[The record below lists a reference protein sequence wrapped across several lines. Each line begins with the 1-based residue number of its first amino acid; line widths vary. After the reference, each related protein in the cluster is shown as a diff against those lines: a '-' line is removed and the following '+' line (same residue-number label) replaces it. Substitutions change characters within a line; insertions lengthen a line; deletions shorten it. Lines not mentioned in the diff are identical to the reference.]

1 MTTVEAPVSHLRE
14 NPFEIAQQQLR
25 RVADTFNIDPNLI
38 AVLQEC
44 KKAVVVSIPVVLDD
58 GSVRAFEGYRVTHNI
73 ARGPSKGG
81 IRYHPDVT
89 LDEVKSL
96 AMWMTWKCAL
106 MNIPFGG
113 AKGGIACNPKQ
124 LSQMELQK
132 LTRRF
137 TTEIINEIGPEKD
150 IPAPDVGTDGRV
162 MAWIFDTYSMN
173 KGHSVLGVVTGKP
186 LNIGGSLGRIEAT
199 ARGAL
204 YCIREAVRKQQS
216 TIAGQR
222 VVVEGFGN
230 VGLYLS
236 RFLAQEGATVIAVSD
251 SSGGVYNS
259 KGIDVEAAIV
269 HKQETGELSGLK
281 ESEGLTDEELLQLEC
296 DVLAPCALEQVIT
309 SENADKIK
317 AKIICEG
324 ANGPTTPT
332 ADEILED
339 RGILV
344 LPDVLA
350 NAGGVVVSYFEWV
363 QGLQEYFW
371 KEDEVNARLNDISTR
386 AFNETWAARESRGT
400 SMRMAAYGLA
410 VQRVSEATTTRGLY
424 PSTADGAAGC
434 HLCERA
440 RETVLAA
447 RDELAVADQAAD
459 GDDVVERR
467 DPAGGHDRAV
477 GAGADVAQQGE
488 VRALE
493 HAVLGHVGHDVA
505 GAALGVEARER
516 LPQVAAL
523 AGPAARGQGRAA
535 HVEADRDPVAVL
547 GDGPCG
553 PLGVLER
560 GGAEVDPAAPG
571 AQCPLERL
579 RVTDAAA
586 HLDPDVEGADDPG
599 EQLGVRAAP
608 EGRVEVDEVQPL
620 GALLLPGERGLE
632 RVAELPAG
640 TRDAL
645 HELHGAAL
653 DDVDGGQELQ
663 AGLGRGLTHGW
674 VLRGFGVA
682 ASWVLRWSPGQPSRH
697 PTRGRAQVCRSRRRA
712 GHPVHPFPRPPTPPP
727 CTIDL
732 LVEVASA
739 VRGSG
744 PSCGAGPA
752 PPRRTSRGG
761 TGSPTAGRS
770 RPPPR
775 TARRGWPR

>member
-236 RFLAQEGATVIAVSD
+236 RFLARGGGDRDRGVRLLRRGLQLEGNRRRGRDRAQAGD
-251 SSGGVYNS
+251 RR
-259 KGIDVEAAIV
+259 AA
-269 HKQETGELSGLK
+269 GLK
-281 ESEGLTDEELLQLEC
+281 EREGITDEELLQLDC

-339 RGILV
+339 KGMLV

-424 PSTADGAAGC
+424 P
-434 HLCERA
+434 
-440 RETVLAA
+440 
-447 RDELAVADQAAD
+447 
-459 GDDVVERR
+459 
-467 DPAGGHDRAV
+467 
-477 GAGADVAQQGE
+477 
-488 VRALE
+488 
-493 HAVLGHVGHDVA
+493 
-505 GAALGVEARER
+505 
-516 LPQVAAL
+516 
-523 AGPAARGQGRAA
+523 
-535 HVEADRDPVAVL
+535 
-547 GDGPCG
+547 
-553 PLGVLER
+553 
-560 GGAEVDPAAPG
+560 
-571 AQCPLERL
+571 
-579 RVTDAAA
+579 
-586 HLDPDVEGADDPG
+586 
-599 EQLGVRAAP
+599 
-608 EGRVEVDEVQPL
+608 
-620 GALLLPGERGLE
+620 
-632 RVAELPAG
+632 
-640 TRDAL
+640 
-645 HELHGAAL
+645 
-653 DDVDGGQELQ
+653 
-663 AGLGRGLTHGW
+663 
-674 VLRGFGVA
+674 
-682 ASWVLRWSPGQPSRH
+682 
-697 PTRGRAQVCRSRRRA
+697 
-712 GHPVHPFPRPPTPPP
+712 
-727 CTIDL
+727 
-732 LVEVASA
+732 
-739 VRGSG
+739 
-744 PSCGAGPA
+744 
-752 PPRRTSRGG
+752 
-761 TGSPTAGRS
+761 
-770 RPPPR
+770 
-775 TARRGWPR
+775 